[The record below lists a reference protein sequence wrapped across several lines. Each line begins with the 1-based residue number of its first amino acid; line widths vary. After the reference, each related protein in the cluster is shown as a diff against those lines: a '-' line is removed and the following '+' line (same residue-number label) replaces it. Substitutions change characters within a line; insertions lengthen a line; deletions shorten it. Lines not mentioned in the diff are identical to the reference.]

1 MNEQT
6 YQKIWK
12 KTQENLTQDYKI
24 KNGKLYRN
32 NEEKI

>member
-12 KTQENLTQDYKI
+12 KTQENLTQEYRI
-24 KNGKLYRN
+24 KNGKLY
-32 NEEKI
+32 